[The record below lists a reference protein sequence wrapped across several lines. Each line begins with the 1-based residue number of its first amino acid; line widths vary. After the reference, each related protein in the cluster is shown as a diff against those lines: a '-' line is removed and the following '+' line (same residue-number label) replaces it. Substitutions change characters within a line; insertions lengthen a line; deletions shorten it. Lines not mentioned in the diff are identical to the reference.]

1 MSHHLAGR
9 HVEVKRPAP
18 PTSRPVPIG
27 RRLVPLALAGGALLV
42 ALSSPPASAVKQ
54 RGHPVRGAIAGLFFG
69 LFVSLDLVIFG
80 VLALDADILAVIP
93 ILALAVVLGLMAP
106 LRKGRGVAKAAVMP
120 KPKTGT
126 SAA

>member
-1 MSHHLAGR
+1 M
-9 HVEVKRPAP
+9 
-18 PTSRPVPIG
+18 
-27 RRLVPLALAGGALLV
+27 
-42 ALSSPPASAVKQ
+42 KQ

-93 ILALAVVLGLMAP
+93 LLALAAGVALGLLAP
-106 LRKGRGVAKAAVMP
+106 LRRGRAGARAGVGRAKPTAGP
-120 KPKTGT
+120 